1 MTMNPHAHSDLH
13 VADEEDLDPAIVVR
27 LGEMDKDVAYAV
39 QRFTIPLVPIKAV
52 VDATEAMKT
61 ARALSQAVVLT
72 GAKGVGKTYAV
83 RYVRRA
89 ILAAEGKALDLN
101 PADHPITRV
110 LYVKRLTGRT
120 VRECALTMIHSL
132 VKGFRDRELGV
143 RIDDDTLIG
152 RLSALLALKHYHV
165 IIIDEMETATEAGIE
180 LARRLLP
187 SGGEGEG
194 SDDGEST
201 ETPRRALLLV
211 GTQALADALAGTDD
225 VNGRWARFVAVDGLT
240 AEEAATAYET
250 IFPGFSA
257 AIADMG
263 REQWLNLLR
272 TQVVRARQL
281 SMRQITNHCRWYF
294 ATLYEAS
301 RKHSHSREQMI
312 LERETTPFDLERF
325 IYCFNALN
333 KETPRVAR
341 ISPKAKRGSGGSSQ
355 SGQAVA

>member
-1 MTMNPHAHSDLH
+1 MTTNPHVSPDPHE
-13 VADEEDLDPAIVVR
+13 ADAEELDPAIVVR

-39 QRFTIPLVPIKAV
+39 QRFSIPLVPIKAV

-83 RYVRRA
+83 RHVRRA
-89 ILAAEGKALDLN
+89 ILAAEGKALALN

-120 VRECALTMIHSL
+120 VRECALTMIQSL

-152 RLSALLALKHYHV
+152 RLSAILALKHYHV
-165 IIIDEMETATEAGIE
+165 IIIDEMETATDAGVE

-194 SDDGEST
+194 DDDGDST

-211 GTQALADALAGTDD
+211 GTQKVADSLARTDD
-225 VNGRWARFVAVDGLT
+225 VNGRWARFVTVDGLT
-240 AEEAATAYET
+240 AEEAATVYET
-250 IFPGFSA
+250 IFPGFAS
-257 AIADMG
+257 AIAAMG
-263 REQWLNLLR
+263 HGEWIDLLR
-272 TQVVRARQL
+272 TQVVRTKRL

-301 RKHSHSREQMI
+301 RRHSREREQMI
-312 LERETTPFDLERF
+312 LERETTPFDRERF

-333 KETPRVAR
+333 KETPRVAS
-341 ISPKAKRGSGGSSQ
+341 ISRKSTRGRGLTD
-355 SGQAVA
+355 QAVA